1 MSGTFGRRNY
11 AYGSPSRPAPAM
23 LAGPRAFLAGLVD
36 YAGLFPPAALDLAP
50 AARNFA
56 TYRGGAD
63 AWMLGRF
70 IVPAGRLD
78 ELGEHARTF
87 AAAPPARFSVLGH
100 AAADGESWADAAR
113 RTLDDAR
120 AFERRH
126 DHAVCDRFE
135 LRLPAPLASS
145 ADALAEALGDLDAA
159 FREGGRG
166 GADAPRAAVE
176 VPFLE
181 RPDAVGPAA
190 QAVADANGR
199 AGRPAFAVKLRCG
212 GVTPDLVPGVEA
224 LAAAVVAVRDGGAP
238 FKATAGLHH
247 PFRNDDEAV
256 GATMHGFVNVFGGA
270 ALARVHGLSMGDLA
284 EVLDDADPARW
295 RLDGDGLGWRSLQT
309 TPPELAD
316 AREQFAL
323 SYGSCSFDEPREDLR
338 ALGWIE

>member
-1 MSGTFGRRNY
+1 MS
-11 AYGSPSRPAPAM
+11 P
-23 LAGPRAFLAGLVD
+23 GPRAFLADLVD
-36 YAGLFPPAALDLAP
+36 YAGLFPPAALDLGP
-50 AARNFA
+50 AVRNFA
-56 TYRGGAD
+56 AYRGGAD
-63 AWMLGRF
+63 AWMLARF

-78 ELGEHARTF
+78 DLDAFADLF

-100 AAADGESWADAAR
+100 APEEGGAEAWAAAAR

-126 DHAVCDRFE
+126 PAQVACDRFE
-135 LRLPAPLASS
+135 LRLPAALASD
-145 ADALAEALGDLDAA
+145 ADRLAEALGELDAA
-159 FREGGRG
+159 FRD
-166 GADAPRAAVE
+166 GAATPPRAAVE

-181 RPDAVGPAA
+181 HPGTVGPAA

-199 AGRPAFAVKLRCG
+199 AGRPAFALKLRCG

-224 LAAAVVAVRDGGAP
+224 LAEALATARDGGAP

-270 ALARVHGLSMGDLA
+270 ILARVHGLSASDLA
-284 EVLDDADPARW
+284 EVLDDADAAHW
-295 RLDGDGLGWRSLQT
+295 RLDDDGLGWRSLQT
-309 TPPELAD
+309 TPPEVAD

-338 ALGWIE
+338 ALGWIR